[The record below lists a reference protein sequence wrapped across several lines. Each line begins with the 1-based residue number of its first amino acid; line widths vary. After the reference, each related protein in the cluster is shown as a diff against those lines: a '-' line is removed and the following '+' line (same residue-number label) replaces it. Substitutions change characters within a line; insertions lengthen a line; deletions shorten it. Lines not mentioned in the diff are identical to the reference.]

1 YPQKNGHFLSGEFSV
16 CASHRVL
23 AFPATD
29 DPQQPRQW
37 PNPPPRLAP
46 HEPAPT
52 VTPDKC
58 RVC

>member
-1 YPQKNGHFLSGEFSV
+1 MGTPPLAGFPAFYPQKNGHFLSGEFSV

-37 PNPPPRLAP
+37 PNPPPRL
-46 HEPAPT
+46 
-52 VTPDKC
+52 
-58 RVC
+58 